1 MIERLRATLLAALL
15 ALCPRA
21 AHACAA
27 CFGGGAGTKG
37 LFEGF
42 WWAIVSMLVIVLSL
56 VAGIGWTAWSIER
69 ARGEKHA

>member
-1 MIERLRATLLAALL
+1 MNARFGALTIAALL
-15 ALCPRA
+15 ALRPSA

-56 VAGIGWTAWSIER
+56 AAGIAYAAWSIER

>member
-1 MIERLRATLLAALL
+1 MKAALLTAALL
-15 ALCPRA
+15 AAPRA

-56 VAGIGWTAWSIER
+56 VAGIAWTAWSIER